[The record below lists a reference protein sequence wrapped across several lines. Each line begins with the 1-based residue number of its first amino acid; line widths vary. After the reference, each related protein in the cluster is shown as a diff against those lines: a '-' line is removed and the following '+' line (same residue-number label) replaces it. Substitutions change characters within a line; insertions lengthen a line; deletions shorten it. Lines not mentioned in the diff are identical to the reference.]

1 MGGGVVVRRCRAAE
15 AGGESTDTDLNALL
29 EIASVKH
36 EEKHNQRGK
45 VAVATG
51 EQPSEG
57 TRLFTPPPPPPHYT
71 HAHCRLLSAN
81 AGGWM
86 KSERKA

>member
-1 MGGGVVVRRCRAAE
+1 MVVRRCRAAE

-45 VAVATG
+45 VAVAAE

-57 TRLFTPPPPPPHYT
+57 TRLFTPPHYT

-81 AGGWM
+81 AGGWV